1 MKTPFLFKSLSAL
14 LALLILSF
22 CMLSCTRCSEPPK
35 EPVSDS
41 YKKKLISYREGRI
54 LYDEYSRTNN
64 VILTK
69 YRNGEPDSRWYWFSV
84 EDMEGY
90 LNYVKETAKKQHL
103 KNPGIRIYM
112 GKYPM
117 NHPKNKMAKPEYA
130 GYQTIFLVPT
140 AQNLKR
146 DSSGTMSKAMRSTDE
161 NINVSEMEVLN
172 MTNLA
177 PPPKVSTADMP

>member
-1 MKTPFLFKSLSAL
+1 
-14 LALLILSF
+14 
-22 CMLSCTRCSEPPK
+22 
-35 EPVSDS
+35 
-41 YKKKLISYREGRI
+41 
-54 LYDEYSRTNN
+54 
-64 VILTK
+64 
-69 YRNGEPDSRWYWFSV
+69 
-84 EDMEGY
+84 
-90 LNYVKETAKKQHL
+90 
-103 KNPGIRIYM
+103 M

-146 DSSGTMSKAMRSTDE
+146 DSSGTMSKAMRSTGE

>member
-1 MKTPFLFKSLSAL
+1 MKTPFLFKNLSPL
-14 LALLILSF
+14 LVVLILSF

-41 YKKKLISYREGRI
+41 YKKKLISYREGRV

-64 VILTK
+64 AILTK

-90 LNYVKETAKKQHL
+90 LKYVKETAKKQHL

-112 GKYPM
+112 GKYPE
-117 NHPKNKMAKPEYA
+117 NHPKSKMAKPEYA

-146 DSSGTMSKAMRSTDE
+146 DNSGTMSRALRSTDE
-161 NINVSEMEVLN
+161 NINVREMEVLN

>member
-1 MKTPFLFKSLSAL
+1 MKTPFLVKNLRPL
-14 LALLILSF
+14 LAVLILSF
-22 CMLSCTRCSEPPK
+22 CTLSCTRCSNPPT

-41 YKKKLISYREGRI
+41 YKKKLISYKEGKI
-54 LYDEYSRTNN
+54 LYDEYTVTNN
-64 VILTK
+64 AVLTK
-69 YRNGEPDSRWYWFSV
+69 YRNGDPDSRWYWFSV
-84 EDMEGY
+84 EDLEGY
-90 LNYVKETAKKQHL
+90 LKYVKETAKKQNL

-112 GKYPM
+112 GKYPI

-140 AQNLKR
+140 AKNLKR
-146 DSSGTMSKAMRSTDE
+146 DSAGNMSRTMRSTDE
-161 NINVSEMEVLN
+161 NLNVQEMEVLN

>member
-1 MKTPFLFKSLSAL
+1 MKTPLLFKNLSAL
-14 LALLILSF
+14 LAVLILSF
-22 CMLSCTRCSEPPK
+22 CTLSCTRCSEPPK

-54 LYDEYSRTNN
+54 LYDEYSKTNN
-64 VILTK
+64 AILTS

-112 GKYPM
+112 GKYPA

-140 AQNLKR
+140 AQNMKK
-146 DSSGTMSKAMRSTDE
+146 DNTGTMSKAMRSTDE
-161 NINVSEMEVLN
+161 NMNVREMEVLN

-177 PPPKVSTADMP
+177 PPPKVSTAGMQ